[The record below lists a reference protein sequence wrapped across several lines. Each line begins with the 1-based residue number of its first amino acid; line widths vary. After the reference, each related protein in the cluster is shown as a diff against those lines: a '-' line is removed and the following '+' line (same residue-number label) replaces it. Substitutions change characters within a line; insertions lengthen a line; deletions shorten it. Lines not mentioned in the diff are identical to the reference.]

1 MDCTDAYLRHHEAMG
16 ILVVLGFSLT
26 IGWMVRKHLNGRAR
40 PQGED
45 LRTVTFDQ
53 ERPRALSY
61 TEMMNSGKQRMD
73 QASHGND

>member
-1 MDCTDAYLRHHEAMG
+1 MG
-16 ILVVLGFSLT
+16 ILVVLSFSLT
-26 IGWMVRKHLNGRAR
+26 IGWMVRKLLTGRAR

-45 LRTVTFDQ
+45 LWTVSFDQ

-73 QASHGND
+73 QTSHGSD

>member
-1 MDCTDAYLRHHEAMG
+1 MG
-16 ILVVLGFSLT
+16 ILVVIGFSLS

-45 LRTVTFDQ
+45 LRKAFFDQ

-61 TEMMNSGKQRMD
+61 TEMMNSGKQRID
-73 QASHGND
+73 QLSHGND

>member
-1 MDCTDAYLRHHEAMG
+1 MG
-16 ILVVLGFSLT
+16 MLVVLGFSLI
-26 IGWMVRKHLNGRAR
+26 IGSMVRKHLNGRVR

-45 LRTVTFDQ
+45 LRTVSFDQ

-73 QASHGND
+73 QTSHGSD

>member
-1 MDCTDAYLRHHEAMG
+1 MG

-61 TEMMNSGKQRMD
+61 KEMMNSGKQRMD
-73 QASHGND
+73 QTSHGND